1 METWHSDSELSGFVA
16 RRLPTAAGA
25 AVLIRPQQLPST
37 RRAVLYLHGFADYFF
52 QRHLADWFSA
62 QGYAFY
68 ALDLPGHGRAL
79 GETPY
84 PSWYTDLAR
93 FDAAVTAAAA
103 LIDAEMA
110 QPWLLLN
117 GHSTGGLIAAYYAAR
132 QPARAPQ
139 ALFLNSPFFDLN
151 IDRLSRAALPL
162 LLQLARI
169 APALPVGALGD
180 AYGRSLAAS
189 QRGEWPYNL
198 QWKPLAGFPM
208 RAASLRAIVAAQR
221 AVRAG
226 CDIRLPILVAHAA
239 RSAGRRASP
248 AEQDRADIVL
258 DVAHMRRDA
267 LRLGNDVTLAA
278 VNDARHDLLLSAA
291 PAREEVFQLL
301 AAWLARVA
309 PR

>member
-1 METWHSDSELSGFVA
+1 MEQWHSDSELSGFVV
-16 RRLPTAAGA
+16 RRLPHPAGA
-25 AVLIRPQQLPST
+25 AVLVRPQAPPRT
-37 RRAVLYLHGFADYFF
+37 RRAVLYLHGFADYYF
-52 QRHLADWFSA
+52 QRHLADWFTA

-84 PSWYTDLAR
+84 PSWYTDASLFA
-93 FDAAVTAAAA
+93 DQIAAAVA
-103 LIDAEMA
+103 LIDAEQE

-117 GHSTGGLIAAYYAAR
+117 GHSTGGLIAATYAAQAR
-132 QPARAPQ
+132 QRAPQ

-151 IDRLSRAALPL
+151 IDPLSRAALPL

-180 AYGRSLAAS
+180 AYGRSIAAS
-189 QRGEWPYNL
+189 ARGEWHYNL

-208 RAASLRAIVAAQR
+208 RAASLRTIVLAQR
-221 AVRAG
+221 ALRAG
-226 CDIRLPILVAHAA
+226 AALRQPVLVAHAA
-239 RSAGRRASP
+239 RSAARSAP
-248 AEQDRADIVL
+248 QAEHDTADIVL

-267 LRLGNDVTLAA
+267 LRLGTDVTLAA
-278 VNDARHDLLLSAA
+278 INDARHDLLLSAA
-291 PAREEVFQLL
+291 PARAELL
-301 AAWLARVA
+301 TVLAGWLARVA